1 MIWRQLGFGLHEIQ
15 ALLDEPGHDRIEA
28 LRRQRELVGRELE
41 RLGATVRALDAALA
55 AYRDGTEI
63 KETEMFE
70 GFDHTE
76 YAEEARER
84 WGETDA
90 YRESARRTAGYG
102 DAEWSEIR
110 AESDA
115 VEHDF
120 AALME
125 AGEPADGEHA
135 RAVAE
140 RHRQHITRWFYPV
153 GPEMHRNLAEMYVSD
168 PRFTAHY
175 DDLAPGLLVTCA
187 RRSSPTRRRSRLT
200 RRDQSAIVTWPGCAA
215 TRVSHSRTAW

>member
-1 MIWRQLGFGLHEIQ
+1 MRTVGEVAQLAGATIRTLHHYDQIGLLSPSERSD
-15 ALLDEPGHDRIEA
+15 AGYRLYSRSD
-28 LRRQRELVGRELE
+28 LE

-55 AYRDGTEI
+55 ACRDGTEI

-84 WGETDA
+84 WGETEA
-90 YRESARRTAGYG
+90 YRESARRTASYG

-110 AESDA
+110 TEADA
-115 VEHDF
+115 VERDF

-125 AGEPADGEHA
+125 AGEPADGEPA
-135 RAVAE
+135 CAVAE

-153 GPEMHRNLAEMYVSD
+153 GPEMHRNLAEVYVLD
-168 PRFTAHY
+168 QRFTAHY
-175 DDLAPGLLVTCA
+175 EDLALGLAGYV
-187 RRSSPTRRRSRLT
+187 
-200 RRDQSAIVTWPGCAA
+200 RDAIAA
-215 TRVSHSRTAW
+215 NAAALDR